1 MSVLFNDTV
10 MWTNVTEFNRG
21 SWCLRTLTFSLA
33 LLRSKIR
40 ASTFSCKTAQSSDQE
55 NLSRMPSG
63 CFISTQPA
71 TNRWYKPWRKVSF
84 SWDKRKCNCYIWT
97 VLESKEVHHTCSN
110 MSCTQLGG
118 KKNSPSSLSIF
129 WKVIL
134 LIFVVKYIKARVR
147 IQFLQNL
154 SGYTQCINT

>member
-33 LLRSKIR
+33 LLRSEIR
-40 ASTFSCKTAQSSDQE
+40 ASTFSCKTTQSSGQE

-71 TNRWYKPWRKVSF
+71 IKCWYKLWRKVSF
-84 SWDKRKCNCYIWT
+84 SWNKRKDYM
-97 VLESKEVHHTCSN
+97 LY
-110 MSCTQLGG
+110 L
-118 KKNSPSSLSIF
+118 NS
-129 WKVIL
+129 
-134 LIFVVKYIKARVR
+134 VR
-147 IQFLQNL
+147 IEKCASHRQYTNYMQVKKSPHSSFSNLFQN
-154 SGYTQCINT
+154 STVANIYSHTYWNKCNKTVFTKCVYSDIIYK